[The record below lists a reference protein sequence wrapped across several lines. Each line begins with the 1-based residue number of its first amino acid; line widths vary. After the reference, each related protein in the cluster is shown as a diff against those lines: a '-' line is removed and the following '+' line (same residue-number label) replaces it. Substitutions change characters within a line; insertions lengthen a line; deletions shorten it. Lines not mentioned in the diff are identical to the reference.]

1 MNLTGLW
8 IGLFTLVAIGVDFL
22 WVIKFEYYFGARPWK
37 AILFLGSIVSIASLF
52 IESFWLS
59 AIIGTI
65 GGSIVWGATELTGQE
80 ERARRG
86 LFPVHPK
93 RRGAAK

>member
-1 MNLTGLW
+1 MNLTGLG
-8 IGLFTLVAIGVDFL
+8 IGLLTLVVIGVGFL

-37 AILFLGSIVSIASLF
+37 WILILGSIVSIASLF
-52 IESFWLS
+52 IESFWFS
-59 AIIGTI
+59 AIVGII

-93 RRGAAK
+93 RREGTK